1 MLPLLRPVPAL
12 TPYALLTIVHLT
24 AIALGAGDVVAALLA
39 TRIPKNRLG
48 PHEDTVRNTLK
59 TNHRDFDK
67 PLIVEKTQENED
79 GLLVWGEMPLGP
91 ATKNLLVHFGKEKW
105 AMHFWGYDDKRKDSC
120 I

>member
-1 MLPLLRPVPAL
+1 MNPSVMKRLFACAIPLLLALPAEAKTL
-12 TPYALLTIVHLT
+12 LLTCQQGKTKYEV
-24 AIALGAGDVVAALLA
+24 
-39 TRIPKNRLG
+39 RY
-48 PHEDTVRNTLK
+48 DTVRNTLK

>member
-1 MLPLLRPVPAL
+1 MKRLFACAIPLLLTLPAEAKTL
-12 TPYALLTIVHLT
+12 LLTCQQGKTKYEV
-24 AIALGAGDVVAALLA
+24 
-39 TRIPKNRLG
+39 RY
-48 PHEDTVRNTLK
+48 DTVRNTLK

-67 PLIVEKTQENED
+67 PLIVEKTQANED
-79 GLLVWGEMPLGP
+79 GLLVWGEMPMGP